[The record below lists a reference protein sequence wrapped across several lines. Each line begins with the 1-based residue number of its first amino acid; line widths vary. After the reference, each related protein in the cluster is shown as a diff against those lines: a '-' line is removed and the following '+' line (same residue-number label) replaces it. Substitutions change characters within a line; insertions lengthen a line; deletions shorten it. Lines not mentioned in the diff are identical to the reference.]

1 MDVAT
6 VKDVQH
12 STVQILRRALM
23 FPYSKYPTPVASNLC
38 IFSHEALSI
47 CCLMRRLRMD
57 P

>member
-47 CCLMRRLRMD
+47 CCLMRRLWMD